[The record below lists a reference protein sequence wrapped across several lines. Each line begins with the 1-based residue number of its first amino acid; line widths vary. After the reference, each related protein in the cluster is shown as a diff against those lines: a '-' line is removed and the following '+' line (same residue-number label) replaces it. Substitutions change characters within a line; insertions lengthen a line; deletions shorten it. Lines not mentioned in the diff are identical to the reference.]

1 MYKSKHPKEHSMNL
15 DEFEV
20 QYRDQ
25 MDNILNQLQTAIL
38 LLADLERRTRV
49 VGEGIQSI
57 SQTVEI
63 YISSQRTNT

>member
-1 MYKSKHPKEHSMNL
+1 MNL